1 MQWTF
6 RSPFACAPERLFY
19 KPSPGEMNEST
30 SCTMSSTKR
39 IVVLNM
45 SMILV
50 LRGIM
55 SYNSKD
61 KKKTPAKTE
70 NFHRVL
76 TEEGRIGW
84 KIAKTKPRT
93 ESSNQ
98 VSKERSL
105 TKNKPSEIYER
116 FLLKNGLFPT
126 WTARKLQNA
135 THVTGWM
142 SKREDVAGR
151 PVMENAVG
159 FALSRTTF
167 VSRLRCLMK
176 KQTDCMRSQRSSW
189 IGYEESFWKMDYAI
203 TRSQTAMLVLSLISN

>member
-1 MQWTF
+1 
-6 RSPFACAPERLFY
+6 
-19 KPSPGEMNEST
+19 MNEST

-39 IVVLNM
+39 IVVLNT

-61 KKKTPAKTE
+61 KKKTSAKTE

-76 TEEGRIGW
+76 TEVGRIGW

-135 THVTGWM
+135 THVTG
-142 SKREDVAGR
+142 
-151 PVMENAVG
+151 
-159 FALSRTTF
+159 
-167 VSRLRCLMK
+167 
-176 KQTDCMRSQRSSW
+176 
-189 IGYEESFWKMDYAI
+189 
-203 TRSQTAMLVLSLISN
+203 